1 MRIQAPGK
9 LAALTARGPAGEG
22 LQETQKQTH
31 VFNCMP
37 AVDNHTLDDEIVL
50 RAVDPA
56 QAYHVAGYIN
66 GVAINFMVDTG
77 ASVSLLHADIWG

>member
-66 GVAINFMVDTG
+66 PLIPANAPVRSNKTFAKT
-77 ASVSLLHADIWG
+77 H